1 MGRYS
6 GIYYKS
12 DSVKKCYSEFY
23 FLIPITRNPA
33 SVQGFSFYRF
43 SKMMRHL
50 TPEFIYL
57 LIGAGCSFVM
67 AYLRSVKRTFAA
79 KICEAL
85 TCSMLSSALILISE
99 YYLHWPLELGVA
111 IGTFVGFLGSD
122 YISAK
127 VKQFINVKVD
137 KDDNAR

>member
-1 MGRYS
+1 M
-6 GIYYKS
+6 
-12 DSVKKCYSEFY
+12 
-23 FLIPITRNPA
+23 L
-33 SVQGFSFYRF
+33 
-43 SKMMRHL
+43 RHL

-99 YYLHWPLELGVA
+99 YYLQWPLELGVA

-127 VKQFINVKVD
+127 VKQFINVKVEQD
-137 KDDNAR
+137 GNAHK